1 MKQNRRDLPE
11 ALTRQLKLNRSKN
24 LLHSRAELLL
34 EVEPT
39 FVAAIERLIG
49 SPPEAAGGFNAEDL
63 AADAADWLIERIQ
76 SVNQYIQVDGQAR
89 DILVGIYLDSW
100 KRLAK
105 TRNIEQ
111 TLRTCHYPKLRKF
124 LEGLYPEELREA
136 LRSAEDLG
144 QVPSSEYSADLQMR
158 LLMLDP
164 SRTRE
169 PILDLGCGRS
179 AHLVRRLRAE
189 NLDAHGIDRNVGSSA
204 DFLADADWFDFDIG
218 HSRWGTII
226 AHMSFTN
233 HIVYCQRHDAGSLVR
248 YVRRYA
254 EILDA
259 LRPGG
264 SFLYT
269 PGVQTV
275 EDEVDSQRFEL
286 CAWAVSGR
294 ITATR
299 ITKLAQERGPRV
311 DCFELAP
318 RPGG

>member
-1 MKQNRRDLPE
+1 MRRNRRDLPE
-11 ALTRQLKLNRSKN
+11 ALVRQLRLNRSKN
-24 LLHSRAELLL
+24 LLHSQAELLL

-63 AADAADWLIERIQ
+63 AAEAADWLIERIQ
-76 SVNQYIQVDGQAR
+76 SVNQYIQVDGQSR

-100 KRLAK
+100 KRLAMS
-105 TRNIEQ
+105 RDIEQ
-111 TLRTCHYPKLRKF
+111 TLRTRHYPKIRKF
-124 LEGLYPEELREA
+124 LEDLYPGELREA
-136 LRSAEDLG
+136 LRSAKEVG
-144 QVPSSEYSADLQMR
+144 QVPSSEYSAELQVR
-158 LLMLDP
+158 LLRIDP
-164 SRTRE
+164 SRTRQ

-189 NLDAHGIDRNVGSSA
+189 NLDARGIDRRVGSSA
-204 DFLADADWFDFDIG
+204 DFLTDADWFDFDIG

-269 PGVQTV
+269 PGVQIV

-286 CAWAVSGR
+286 SSWAVSGR

-299 ITKLAQERGPRV
+299 ITKLASERGPGV
-311 DCFELAP
+311 DCVAP
-318 RPGG
+318 GQQPGG